1 MTFAFRASLESIWG
15 NEFYLNKEQIGWIF
29 SPAFWGFTLAM
40 IFGGSLC
47 DWLGMKCLLI
57 LAFIGQIVGVV
68 TYLFAGNAMILFV
81 GTVCIGIGNSMVE
94 AACNPMVVT
103 LFPEKKTTMLNAFMY
118 GFPVE
123 M

>member
-15 NEFYLNKEQIGWIF
+15 NEFHLNKEQIGWIF

-40 IFGGSLC
+40 ISGGSLC

-81 GTVCIGIGNSMVE
+81 GTVCIGIGNGMVE